1 MTEYIFTGILESYR
15 KDEISIDKAKRQIRL
30 LLDPKD
36 TSDVVNKND
45 LLHDVSNNEAF
56 SGVAVCRCKNSE
68 CLHHK
73 QGICMAAAFSCED
86 RQTDC

>member
-45 LLHDVSNNEAF
+45 LLHDVGNNEPF
-56 SGVAVCRCKNSE
+56 SKVAVCLHPSVTWNDDLGMMICDE
-68 CLHHK
+68 CN
-73 QGICMAAAFSCED
+73 C
-86 RQTDC
+86 RQ